1 MDSSGLK
8 KRMRERVHDGAD
20 VSKLAKLIFTI
31 GFLQIIVTAYNAITG
46 VMRGAPGTS
55 LLLAASAGVGAV
67 VAMLGAL
74 ALERTYREKEETQ
87 ETIAELEDFNRYAG
101 APSATTSKITF
112 RCSQRC
118 WIWRSTPRRATI
130 CPKSA
135 AICRRW
141 ARPCAP
147 CSRL

>member
-67 VAMLGAL
+67 GRYAGGSCP
-74 ALERTYREKEETQ
+74 RTDLPGEGGDA
-87 ETIAELEDFNRYAG
+87 ETIA
-101 APSATTSKITF
+101 
-112 RCSQRC
+112 
-118 WIWRSTPRRATI
+118 
-130 CPKSA
+130 
-135 AICRRW
+135 
-141 ARPCAP
+141 
-147 CSRL
+147 